1 MPLADDD
8 AIITSLADAGTTG
21 IRLHNLLLT
30 NNAAVSNGIAFSLF
44 NLQMLS
50 GSSFNSA
57 TLRILNSLNV
67 GGTNCTLNGTFMDV
81 LATAHGTFAP
91 VAPAMAATLTLA
103 EGSVLQDDGTV
114 SLAGGSRIIAGSLP
128 QSTLAIQTGAVL
140 SSTDLTSI
148 EGSVADHL
156 IVDNGGLVRV
166 DGGTLR
172 FDNGIDWRCSAGV
185 GEFRAASTSSL
196 ILYATGFHADS
207 GTTSLFTGPGTN
219 RWFGSGSVDGT
230 AQVGTTDS
238 QALSTGN
245 LEVLSSYSGSG
256 SIHVLG
262 NPAQPAWYRTGS
274 TAP

>member
-1 MPLADDD
+1 MIWPIAALMALTASAIGGTLVFIPQWDNMLGATNYSWFSPDNWFIPDESGVLDPAGRVPLADDD

-128 QSTLAIQTGAVL
+128 QSTLAIQTGL
-140 SSTDLTSI
+140 SSVPPT
-148 EGSVADHL
+148 
-156 IVDNGGLVRV
+156 
-166 DGGTLR
+166 
-172 FDNGIDWRCSAGV
+172 
-185 GEFRAASTSSL
+185 
-196 ILYATGFHADS
+196 
-207 GTTSLFTGPGTN
+207 
-219 RWFGSGSVDGT
+219 
-230 AQVGTTDS
+230 
-238 QALSTGN
+238 
-245 LEVLSSYSGSG
+245 
-256 SIHVLG
+256 
-262 NPAQPAWYRTGS
+262 
-274 TAP
+274 